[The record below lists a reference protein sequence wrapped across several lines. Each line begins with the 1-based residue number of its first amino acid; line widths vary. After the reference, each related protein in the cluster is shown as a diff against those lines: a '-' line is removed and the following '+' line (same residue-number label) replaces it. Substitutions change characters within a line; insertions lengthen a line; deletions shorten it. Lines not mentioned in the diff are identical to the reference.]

1 MENIMEYI
9 RPELV
14 ILIPVLYF
22 VGVGLKKSE
31 SVPDKHIPIILGVA
45 GILLAALY
53 VVATS
58 ALDSWQAGIM
68 AAFVAATQ
76 GILTAGCSVYVNQLI
91 KQKEKGEKEE

>member
-31 SVPDKHIPIILGVA
+31 SVPDKHIPVILGVC

-76 GILTAGCSVYVNQLI
+76 GILAAGCSVYINQVG
-91 KQKEKGEKEE
+91 KQGGKDE